1 VRENLK
7 TVNDNS
13 SKKCTF
19 VLRNKPMVNLNKSLL
34 IVILLVC
41 TNVYSQQ
48 RLDFNYIGGKEGLT
62 ENVVNDIVQDK
73 NGFIWLATN
82 DGLNRYD
89 GYNMIYFRYDP
100 SKTNSLS
107 SNVLTSLKVD
117 KNGMVWIGTSDGGL
131 NKYDPENNTFIRF
144 QNNPTDATTIASGMI
159 DNIEEDNDDNIW
171 LNIRNKGIDRL
182 VYNESKAQ
190 FFHYNTHNLGNNY
203 VPVLKSNTTT
213 GISKCALGGIWVC
226 SEKGVQRITAEKNK
240 TNNLINWGE
249 YASTA
254 TKNIIESPDKS
265 VWITYS
271 SGVIINALPPTSSK
285 SPGFTVRTK
294 LEVSPFVGN
303 VTLDIDQQNEL
314 WIGSGNGLFKANN
327 KSVVNYSFG
336 QYPLNNLPTNRILCT
351 FVDRYNVLW
360 LGTYNNGALNFPLN
374 QQLFYIFDD
383 LMLSREEKSNPFFN
397 NAIHSVCEDKSG
409 ALWIGSEGGG
419 IIRIGEGLNA
429 FIDKS
434 KSKKLHVDFLS
445 KSRNPWLL
453 DNNIY
458 CLYFDSKQRL
468 WIGSR
473 DGLTQLKF
481 NSSYNPQKPLNK
493 GDFSVKHFTLKDSE
507 FQVFGEGAVF
517 ALAEDKYGT
526 IWAASWNGGLHRFVE
541 SENSF
546 EGFHPNPAQQG
557 SISHNTVRAILFESN
572 GEAWIGTAG
581 GGLNKMIFPDG
592 NKGKPYFICYKNDP
606 NDPQSLSNNYILN
619 LQKDKSGNLWV
630 GTFGG
635 GLNKLIKTEE
645 ASHKIIFK
653 RYTTENQLSGNTIKG
668 LLFDRENQLWATT
681 NRDLFRMNISSDNIT
696 QLISSSHFKIDEF
709 KDNANY
715 LFKNGYMLWGGING
729 LVIFSPE
736 KSENRNANI
745 CPCLTN
751 IFVDNKQLNPGEKID
766 GDILLE
772 KAIQFSDKIVLPY
785 NKNTIE
791 LQFSGMD
798 FSNTKGIV
806 YKYYLD
812 GYDNNP
818 VVSNKSGVRYTKIP
832 SGSYKFHLN
841 ASVDGVHWCNTDVV
855 LQIRISPP
863 FWLSVYATLFYIMLI
878 LGLGYG
884 VYRFIVFRFK
894 LKSQI
899 KIEQIKNEQKEN
911 INNLKLQFFT
921 NISHELRT
929 PLNLITNPIDS
940 LVSDPEMN
948 TVQLK
953 LLKMVQ
959 HNTNRLQKLI
969 TQLLDFRKIEAGVLS
984 LSLVKADIL
993 PFIHDIYRS
1002 FEDVAR
1008 NKAIN
1013 YRFSCSE
1020 TVLECVFDPDKIE
1033 KILYNLLSNAIKFT
1047 TANGIVILT
1056 VSKKIISVNDNK
1068 NNVSE
1073 FLKIEVS
1080 DTGIGIKKENQDK
1093 IFQYFYQTEQNK
1105 LEKNVGTGIGLAY
1118 IHNVIKVHHG
1128 SITFES
1134 QPGEGT
1140 KFTVLLPIDNRVYSK
1155 YSVDEKTIPTQSES
1169 LEIEIKDLKD
1179 SLNGDKIS
1187 NVKTSSHKKMV
1198 LIVDD
1203 NEELLSYLRIELSNE
1218 YNTLTAINGFDG
1230 IEKANE
1236 HIPDIIISDLMMPEM
1251 DGIQMCKILKTQL
1264 ETCHIPII
1272 ILTAKADETSEKEGL
1287 ETGADEYL
1295 LKPIKTNLLRL
1306 RIKNLLETKLKIY
1319 AHINLKADAVE
1330 FQHATRAKDQELL
1343 DKVADKIKQSLDA
1356 TELDIMDLS
1365 KVLGMSR
1372 SALYKR
1378 LKQITGMSTTEYVRF
1393 VKLNEAVQLFKQ
1405 NKYSIEQVTFMV
1417 GFSDTKYFRKCFK
1430 LVFGSSPSEYI
1441 KKMKDAGE

>member
-1 VRENLK
+1 MNKFLK
-7 TVNDNS
+7 IQ
-13 SKKCTF
+13 C
-19 VLRNKPMVNLNKSLL
+19 LLL
-34 IVILLVC
+34 ISFVIS
-41 TNVYSQQ
+41 NVYSQQ
-48 RLDFNYIGGKEGLT
+48 RLDFNYIGGKDGLT
-62 ENVVNDIVQDK
+62 ENVVNDIIQDK

-89 GYNMIYFRYDP
+89 GYNMISFRYDP
-100 SKTNSLS
+100 ANTNSLS
-107 SNVLTSLKVD
+107 SNVLTALKVD
-117 KNGMVWIGTSDGGL
+117 KNGMLWIGTSDGGL
-131 NKYDPENNTFIRF
+131 NRYNPENNTFIRF
-144 QNNPTDATTIASGMI
+144 QNNPADATTIASGML
-159 DNIEEDNDDNIW
+159 DNIEEDLDGNIW

-182 VYNESKAQ
+182 VSNDFKTQ
-190 FFHYNTHNLGNNY
+190 FVHYNTHNLGNNY
-203 VPVLKSNTTT
+203 VAVLKSNTTT
-213 GISKCALGGIWVC
+213 GISKSSFGGIWVC
-226 SEKGVQRITAEKNK
+226 SEKGIQRITAENNK
-240 TNNLINWGE
+240 TDNLISWGE
-249 YASTA
+249 YASTPA
-254 TKNIIESPDKS
+254 KSIIESDNKS
-265 VWITYS
+265 IWIVYS
-271 SGVIINALPPTSSK
+271 NGSIINAEASK
-285 SPGFTVRTK
+285 GSLKSIFKIHSQFSVN
-294 LEVSPFVGN
+294 PFVGN
-303 VTLDIDQQNEL
+303 VTMDIDQQNEL
-314 WIGSGNGLFKANN
+314 WIGSGNGLFKANA
-327 KSVVNYSFG
+327 SALVNYSFG
-336 QYPLNNLPTNRILCT
+336 QYPLNNLPTNRILST
-351 FVDRYNVLW
+351 FIDRYNVLW

-374 QQLFYIFDD
+374 RQMFYIFDD
-383 LMLSREEKSNPFFN
+383 LMMTREEKSNSFFN
-397 NAIHSVCEDKSG
+397 SAIHSVCEDNKG

-419 IIRIGEGLNA
+419 IIRIAEGLNA
-429 FIDKS
+429 FIEKEKSDK
-434 KSKKLHVDFLS
+434 LQLDFLS
-445 KSRNPWLL
+445 KSRNSWLL

-458 CLYFDSKQRL
+458 CLYFDSKHRL
-468 WIGSR
+468 WIGSSE
-473 DGLTQLKF
+473 GLTQLTF
-481 NSSYNPQKPLNK
+481 NSSYNPRKPLGK
-493 GDFSVKHFTLKDSE
+493 SDFSVKYFTLKESE
-507 FQVFGEGAVF
+507 FHVFGEGAVF
-517 ALAEDKYGT
+517 ALAEDKFGT
-526 IWAASWNGGLHRFVE
+526 IWAAKWNGGLHRYLE
-541 SENSF
+541 SENRF
-546 EGFHPNPAQQG
+546 EVFHPNPAQQG
-557 SISHNTVRAILFESN
+557 SISHNTVRSILFEPN

-606 NDPQSLSNNYILN
+606 KDPQSLSNNYILN
-619 LQKDKSGNLWV
+619 LMKDKNGNLWV

-635 GLNKLIKTEE
+635 GLNKLIKTDK
-645 ASHKIIFK
+645 ASHKISFK
-653 RYTTENQLSGNTIKG
+653 RYTNQEQLPGNTIKG
-668 LLFDRENQLWATT
+668 LMFDSENRLWATT
-681 NRDLFRMNISSDNIT
+681 NRDLFRMNINSGNIT
-696 QLISSSHFKIDEF
+696 QLISASRFKIDEF

-751 IFVDNKQLNPGEKID
+751 IFVDNKQLNPGEKTD

-772 KAIQFSDKIVLPY
+772 KAIQFTGKIELPY

-806 YKYYLD
+806 YKFYLD

-818 VVSNKSGVRYTKIP
+818 VISNKSSVRYTKIP

-841 ASVDGVHWCNTDVV
+841 ASVDGVHWCENDVV

-863 FWLSVYATLFYIMLI
+863 FWLSIYAVLFYII
-878 LGLGYG
+878 LALGIGYMI
-884 VYRFIVFRFK
+884 YRFLLFRFK
-894 LKSQI
+894 LESQI

-948 TVQLK
+948 SIQLK

-969 TQLLDFRKIEAGVLS
+969 NQLLDFRKIESGVLA
-984 LSLVKADIL
+984 LTLVKADIL
-993 PFIHDIYRS
+993 PFIHDVYRS
-1002 FEDVAR
+1002 FDDVAR

-1013 YRFSCSE
+1013 YRFSCNE
-1020 TVLECVFDPDKIE
+1020 AVLECIFDPDKIE

-1047 TANGIVILT
+1047 PANGIVMLT
-1056 VSKKIISVNDNK
+1056 VSKEITSVNGNK

-1093 IFQYFYQTEQNK
+1093 IFQYFYQSEQNK

-1118 IHNVIKVHHG
+1118 INNVVKVHHG
-1128 SITFES
+1128 TITFDS

-1140 KFTVLLPIDNRVYSK
+1140 KFIVLLPLNNEIYAK
-1155 YSVDEKTIPTQSES
+1155 YSIDEKTIPTQSEN

-1179 SLNGDKIS
+1179 SLNGDKTATL
-1187 NVKTSSHKKMV
+1187 KTSSSKKTV

-1218 YNTLTAINGFDG
+1218 YNTLTAINGLDG
-1230 IEKANE
+1230 IEKAKE
-1236 HIPDIIISDLMMPEM
+1236 HIPDLIISDLMMPEM
-1251 DGIQMCKILKTQL
+1251 DGIQMCKILKTKL

-1306 RIKNLLETKLKIY
+1306 RVKNLLETKSKIY

-1330 FQHATRAKDQELL
+1330 FQQATRTKDQELL
-1343 DKVADKIKQSLDA
+1343 DRVAEKIKLSLDA
-1356 TELDIMDLS
+1356 TELDIMELS
-1365 KVLGMSR
+1365 KILGMSR
-1372 SALYKR
+1372 SALYKK

-1393 VKLNEAVQLFKQ
+1393 IKLNEAVHLFKQ

-1441 KKMKDAGE
+1441 KKMKEARE

>member
-1 VRENLK
+1 MYNNLK
-7 TVNDNS
+7 ICVLLLI
-13 SKKCTF
+13 TF
-19 VLRNKPMVNLNKSLL
+19 VIGNAH
-34 IVILLVC
+34 
-41 TNVYSQQ
+41 SQQ

-62 ENVVNDIVQDK
+62 ENVVNDIAQDK

-89 GYNMIYFRYDP
+89 GYNMVFFRYDP
-100 SKTNSLS
+100 VNTNSLS

-117 KNGMVWIGTSDGGL
+117 KNGMLWIGTSDGGL
-131 NKYDPENNTFIRF
+131 NMYNSENNTFTRF
-144 QNNPTDATTIASGMI
+144 QNNPADVTSIASGMI
-159 DNIEEDNDDNIW
+159 DNIEEDIDGNIW

-182 VYNESKAQ
+182 VDSGSKTQ
-190 FFHYNTHNLGNNY
+190 FIHYNTHNLGNNY
-203 VPVLKSNTTT
+203 VPILKSNTTT
-213 GISKCALGGIWVC
+213 GISKSTLGGIWVC
-226 SEKGVQRITAEKNK
+226 SEKGIQRIIAGKNK
-240 TNNLINWGE
+240 SDNLVGWGE
-249 YASTA
+249 YALKPA
-254 TKNIIESPDKS
+254 KNIIELPNKS
-265 VWITYS
+265 IWIAYS
-271 SGVIINALPPTSSK
+271 KGNILNAQLSSSASNGLIIRSTLA
-285 SPGFTVRTK
+285 VQ
-294 LEVSPFVGN
+294 PFVGN
-303 VTLDIDQQNEL
+303 VSLALDQQNEL
-314 WIGSGNGLFKANN
+314 WIGSGNGLFKANSN
-327 KSVVNYSFG
+327 TIINYSFG
-336 QYPLNNLPTNRILCT
+336 QYPLNNLPTNRLLRT

-374 QQLFYIFDD
+374 RQLFYIFDD
-383 LMLSREEKSNPFFN
+383 LLMTREEKSNPFFN
-397 NAIHSVCEDKSG
+397 NAIHSVYEDKNG

-419 IIRIGEGLNA
+419 ILRIGEGLNA

-434 KSKKLHVDFLS
+434 RSNKLTVDFIS
-445 KSRNPWLL
+445 KSSNSWLL

-458 CLYFDSKQRL
+458 CLYVDSKQRL
-468 WIGSR
+468 WIGSSE
-473 DGLTQLKF
+473 GLTQLTF
-481 NSSYNPQKPLNK
+481 NATYNPKKPLNK
-493 GDFSVKHFTLKDSE
+493 NNFSVKYFTLKESE

-517 ALAEDKYGT
+517 ALAEDKFGT
-526 IWAASWNGGLHRFVE
+526 IWAAKWNGGLHRYLE
-541 SENSF
+541 SENRF
-546 EGFHPNPAQQG
+546 EAFHPNPAQQG
-557 SISHNTVRAILFESN
+557 SISHNTVRTILFEPN

-606 NDPQSLSNNYILN
+606 NDSQSLSNNYILN
-619 LQKDKSGNLWV
+619 LIKDKNGNLWV

-635 GLNKLIKTEE
+635 GLNKLIK
-645 ASHKIIFK
+645 SKGSSSKISFK
-653 RYTTENQLSGNTIKG
+653 RYTTENQLPENTIKG
-668 LLFDRENQLWATT
+668 QLFDRENRLWVTT
-681 NRDLFRMNISSDNIT
+681 NRNLFRLNINSDNIT
-696 QLISSSHFKIDEF
+696 QLISSSRFKIDEF

-715 LFKNGYMLWGGING
+715 IFKNGYMLWGGING

-736 KSENRNANI
+736 KSEKNNSNV

-751 IFVDNKQLNPGEKID
+751 IFIDNKQLNPGEKID

-772 KAIQFSDKIVLPY
+772 KAIQFTNKIVLPY

-806 YKYYLD
+806 YRYYLD

-818 VVSNKSGVRYTKIP
+818 VLSNKSGVRYTKIP

-841 ASVDGVHWCNTDVV
+841 ASVDGVHWCEKDVV
-855 LQIRISPP
+855 LQIKISPP
-863 FWLSVYATLFYIMLI
+863 FWLSIYAILFYII
-878 LGLGYG
+878 LASGIGFM

-894 LKSQI
+894 LQSQI
-899 KIEQIKNEQKEN
+899 KIEQIKTEQLEK
-911 INNLKLQFFT
+911 INDLKLQFFT

-929 PLNLITNPIDS
+929 PLNLITNPIDN

-948 TVQLK
+948 AVQLK

-959 HNTNRLQKLI
+959 HNTYRLQKLI
-969 TQLLDFRKIEAGVLS
+969 TQLLDFRKMESGVLS

-993 PFIHDIYRS
+993 PFIHDVYRS
-1002 FEDVAR
+1002 FDDVAR

-1020 TVLECVFDPDKIE
+1020 AVLECVFDPDKIE

-1047 TANGIVILT
+1047 PTNGIVILS
-1056 VSKKIISVNDNK
+1056 VSKEILSLNGNK
-1068 NNVSE
+1068 KNIVSE
-1073 FLKIEVS
+1073 YLKIEVS
-1080 DTGIGIKKENQDK
+1080 DSGIGIKKENQDK
-1093 IFQYFYQTEQNK
+1093 IFQYFYQSEQNK

-1118 IHNVIKVHHG
+1118 INNVVKVHHG

-1140 KFTVLLPIDNRVYSK
+1140 KFTVLLPLDDSMYAK
-1155 YSVDEKTIPTQSES
+1155 YSIDKKTIPTQSEN

-1179 SLNGDKIS
+1179 SLTGEKPSTQKNNSLK
-1187 NVKTSSHKKMV
+1187 KTI

-1203 NEELLSYLRIELSNE
+1203 NEELLSYLKIELSSE
-1218 YNTLTAINGFDG
+1218 YNTITAINGLNG
-1230 IEKANE
+1230 IEKAKE
-1236 HIPDIIISDLMMPEM
+1236 HIPDLIISDLMMPEM

-1306 RIKNLLETKLKIY
+1306 RVRNLIETSLKTY
-1319 AHINLKADAVE
+1319 NHMHLKSEASE
-1330 FQHATRAKDQELL
+1330 FQKATRAKDQDFL
-1343 DKVADKIKQSLDA
+1343 DKVSEKIKLSLDE
-1356 TELDIMDLS
+1356 TDLDIEELS
-1365 KVLGMSR
+1365 KIMGMSR
-1372 SALYKR
+1372 SALYKK

-1393 VKLNEAVQLFKQ
+1393 VKLNEAVHLFKQ

-1441 KKMKDAGE
+1441 KKMKDAVE

>member
-1 VRENLK
+1 M
-7 TVNDNS
+7 
-13 SKKCTF
+13 KKLQKLHC
-19 VLRNKPMVNLNKSLL
+19 LLL
-34 IVILLVC
+34 ISFFFS
-41 TNVYSQQ
+41 TVYSQQ

-89 GYNMIYFRYDP
+89 GYNMVYFRYDP
-100 SKTNSLS
+100 TKTNSLS

-117 KNGMVWIGTSDGGL
+117 KNGMLWIGTSDGGL
-131 NKYDPENNTFIRF
+131 NKYNPENNAFIRF
-144 QNNPTDATTIASGMI
+144 QNNPTDATSIASGMI
-159 DNIEEDNDDNIW
+159 DNIEEDNDGNIW

-182 VYNESKAQ
+182 ITTDSKTQ
-190 FFHYNTHNLGNNY
+190 FIHYNTHNLGNNY

-213 GISKCALGGIWVC
+213 GISRSTLGGIWVC
-226 SEKGVQRITAEKNK
+226 SEKGIQRISAGTTKCD
-240 TNNLINWGE
+240 NLTTWGQ
-249 YASTA
+249 YASMPA
-254 TKNIIESPDKS
+254 KNIVESTDKS
-265 VWITYS
+265 VWIAYS
-271 SGVIINALPPTSSK
+271 NGTIINFTTRASSEN
-285 SPGFTVRTK
+285 SVLQIRTK
-294 LEVSPFVGN
+294 HAVSPFIGN
-303 VTLDIDQQNEL
+303 VTMDIDQQNEL
-314 WIGSGNGLFKANN
+314 WIGTGNGLFKANTS
-327 KSVVNYSFG
+327 SVINYSFG
-336 QYPLNNLPTNRILCT
+336 QYPLNNLPTNRILST
-351 FVDRYNVLW
+351 FIDRYNVLW

-374 QQLFYIFDD
+374 RQMFYIFDD
-383 LMLSREEKSNPFFN
+383 LMLTREEKSNPFFN
-397 NAIHSVCEDKSG
+397 NAIHSVCEDKTG

-419 IIRIGEGLNA
+419 IIRIAEGLNA
-429 FIDKS
+429 FINTEKS
-434 KSKKLHVDFLS
+434 GKLKVDFFS
-445 KSRNPWLL
+445 KSRNSWLL

-458 CLYFDSKQRL
+458 CLFFDSKQRL
-468 WIGSR
+468 WIGSSE
-473 DGLTQLKF
+473 GLTQLSF
-481 NSSYNPQKPLNK
+481 NSSYNPRKPLNK
-493 GDFSVKHFTLKDSE
+493 SDVSVKYFTLNESD
-507 FQVFGEGAVF
+507 FHVFGEGAVF

-526 IWAASWNGGLHRFVE
+526 IWAAKWNGGLHRFI
-541 SENSF
+541 ENENRF

-557 SISHNTVRAILFESN
+557 SISHNTIRSILFEPN
-572 GEAWIGTAG
+572 GDAWIGTAG

-606 NDPQSLSNNYILN
+606 KDPQSLSNNYILN
-619 LQKDKSGNLWV
+619 LKKDKSGNLWV

-635 GLNKLIKTEE
+635 GLNKLLKSDN
-645 ASHKIIFK
+645 ASRKISFK
-653 RYTTENQLSGNTIKG
+653 RYTIENQLPGNTIKG
-668 LLFDRENQLWATT
+668 LMFDNENRLWATT
-681 NRDLFRMNISSDNIT
+681 NRDLFRMNINSENVT
-696 QLISSSHFKIDEF
+696 QLISSSRFKIDEF

-729 LVIFSPE
+729 LMIFSPE
-736 KSENRNANI
+736 KSENKNVNV

-751 IFVDNKQLNPGEKID
+751 IFIDNKQLNPGEKTD
-766 GDILLE
+766 GDILLS
-772 KAIQFSDKIVLPY
+772 KAIQYTSKIELPY
-785 NKNTIE
+785 NRNTIE

-841 ASVDGVHWCNTDVV
+841 ASVDGVHWCDTDVV

-863 FWLSVYATLFYIMLI
+863 FWLSFYAILFYII
-878 LGLGYG
+878 LALGIGYM
-884 VYRFIVFRFK
+884 VYRFIVFR
-894 LKSQI
+894 LKMESQI

-911 INNLKLQFFT
+911 VNNLKLQFFT

-948 TVQLK
+948 SVQLK
-953 LLKMVQ
+953 MLKMVQ

-969 TQLLDFRKIEAGVLS
+969 TQLLDFRKIESGVLA
-984 LSLVKADIL
+984 LKLVKADIL
-993 PFIHDIYRS
+993 PFIHDVYRS
-1002 FEDVAR
+1002 FDDVAR

-1020 TVLECVFDPDKIE
+1020 AVLECVFDPDKIE

-1047 TANGIVILT
+1047 PVNGIVMLT
-1056 VSKKIISVNDNK
+1056 VSKEFIRENGNRSAF
-1068 NNVSE
+1068 SE
-1073 FLKIEVS
+1073 ILKIEVS

-1093 IFQYFYQTEQNK
+1093 IFQYFYQSEQNK

-1128 SITFES
+1128 TITFES

-1140 KFTVLLPIDNRVYSK
+1140 KFTVILPLDNEVYTN
-1155 YSVDEKTIPTQSES
+1155 YNIDEKTIPTQSEN

-1179 SLNGDKIS
+1179 SLNGDKS
-1187 NVKTSSHKKMV
+1187 ASVKTSTHKKTV

-1203 NEELLSYLRIELSNE
+1203 NEELLSYLKIELSNE
-1218 YNTLTAINGFDG
+1218 YNTITAINGSDG
-1230 IEKANE
+1230 IEKAKE
-1236 HIPDIIISDLMMPEM
+1236 HIPDLIISDLMMPEM
-1251 DGIQMCKILKTQL
+1251 DGIQMCKILKTKL

-1306 RIKNLLETKLKIY
+1306 RVKNLLETKSKIY
-1319 AHINLKADAVE
+1319 AYINLKADAVE
-1330 FQHATRAKDQELL
+1330 FQQATRTKDQELL
-1343 DKVADKIKQSLDA
+1343 DRVTEKVKLSLDA
-1356 TELDIMDLS
+1356 TELDIMELS

-1393 VKLNEAVQLFKQ
+1393 VKLNEAVHLFKQ

-1441 KKMKDAGE
+1441 KKMKEAGE

>member
-1 VRENLK
+1 M
-7 TVNDNS
+7 
-13 SKKCTF
+13 KK
-19 VLRNKPMVNLNKSLL
+19 LL
-34 IVILLVC
+34 STLYLLLLSNVFSM
-41 TNVYSQQ
+41 VYSQQ

-117 KNGMVWIGTSDGGL
+117 KNGMLWIGTSDGGL

-159 DNIEEDNDDNIW
+159 DNIEEDNDGNIW

-182 VYNESKAQ
+182 VINDSKTQ
-190 FFHYNTHNLGNNY
+190 FIHYNTHNLGNNY

-213 GISKCALGGIWVC
+213 GMSKSTLGGIWVC
-226 SEKGVQRITAEKNK
+226 SEKGIQRITADQVKVD
-240 TNNLINWGE
+240 NLIGWGQN
-249 YASTA
+249 ASIPA
-254 TKNIIESPDKS
+254 KNIIESPDKS
-265 VWITYS
+265 VWIAYGNGT
-271 SGVIINALPPTSSK
+271 IINFQAPTSSLN
-285 SPGFTVRTK
+285 SELAIRSK
-294 LEVSPFVGN
+294 LSVGPFIGN

-314 WIGSGNGLFKANN
+314 WIGSGNGLFKANK
-327 KSVVNYSFG
+327 KSVINYSFG

-419 IIRIGEGLNA
+419 IIRIGDGLNA
-429 FIDKS
+429 FIDKTKPERLS
-434 KSKKLHVDFLS
+434 VEFLS
-445 KSRNPWLL
+445 KSHNSWLL

-468 WIGSR
+468 WIGSSE
-473 DGLTQLKF
+473 GLIQLSF
-481 NSSYNPQKPLNK
+481 NSSYNPRKPLSK
-493 GDFSVKHFTLKDSE
+493 RDFSVKYFTLKESE

-526 IWAASWNGGLHRFVE
+526 VWAAKWNGGLHRYIE
-541 SENSF
+541 SENRF

-557 SISHNTVRAILFESN
+557 SISHNTVRTILFEPN

-606 NDPQSLSNNYILN
+606 DNPQSLSNNYILN

-635 GLNKLIKTEE
+635 GLNKLIKSDE
-645 ASHKIIFK
+645 ASHKITFK
-653 RYTTENQLSGNTIKG
+653 RYTIENQLPGNTIKG
-668 LLFDRENQLWATT
+668 LMFDRENRLWATT
-681 NRDLFRMNISSDNIT
+681 NRDLFRMNIGSENIT
-696 QLISSSHFKIDEF
+696 QLISSSRFKIDEF

-736 KSENRNANI
+736 KSENKNSNV

-751 IFVDNKQLNPGEKID
+751 IFIDNKQLNPGEKTD
-766 GDILLE
+766 GDILLK
-772 KAIQFSDKIVLPY
+772 KAIQYTDKIVLPY
-785 NKNTIE
+785 YKNTIE

-832 SGSYKFHLN
+832 YGSYKFHLN
-841 ASVDGVHWCNTDVV
+841 ASVDGVHWCDNEVV

-863 FWLSVYATLFYIMLI
+863 FWLSIYAVLFYII
-878 LGLGYG
+878 FALGIGYL

-894 LKSQI
+894 LQSQI
-899 KIEQIKNEQKEN
+899 KIEQIKSEQTGK
-911 INNLKLQFFT
+911 INDLKLQFFT

-969 TQLLDFRKIEAGVLS
+969 NQLLDFRKIESGVLS

-1002 FEDVAR
+1002 FDDVAR

-1020 TVLECVFDPDKIE
+1020 GMLECVFDPDKIE

-1047 TANGIVILT
+1047 SPNGIVILT
-1056 VSKKIISVNDNK
+1056 VSKEISYTNGYK
-1068 NNVSE
+1068 NNPSE

-1118 IHNVIKVHHG
+1118 INNVVKVHHG
-1128 SITFES
+1128 TITFES

-1140 KFTVLLPIDNRVYSK
+1140 KFTVLLPLDNDEYSK
-1155 YSVDEKTIPTQSES
+1155 YSIDEKTIPTQSEN
-1169 LEIEIKDLKD
+1169 LEIDIKDLRD
-1179 SLNGDKIS
+1179 SLNGDKATI
-1187 NVKTSSHKKMV
+1187 VKTSTHKKTV

-1218 YNTLTAINGFDG
+1218 YNTITALNGLVG
-1230 IEKANE
+1230 IEKAKENL
-1236 HIPDIIISDLMMPEM
+1236 PDLIISDLMMPEM

-1306 RIKNLLETKLKIY
+1306 RVRNLLETKSKIY
-1319 AHINLKADAVE
+1319 AHINLKVDAVE
-1330 FQHATRAKDQELL
+1330 FQQATRTKDQELL
-1343 DKVADKIKQSLDA
+1343 DRVADKIKQSLDA
-1356 TELDIMDLS
+1356 TELDIMELS

-1393 VKLNEAVQLFKQ
+1393 IKLNEAVHLFKQ

-1441 KKMKDAGE
+1441 KKMKESGE